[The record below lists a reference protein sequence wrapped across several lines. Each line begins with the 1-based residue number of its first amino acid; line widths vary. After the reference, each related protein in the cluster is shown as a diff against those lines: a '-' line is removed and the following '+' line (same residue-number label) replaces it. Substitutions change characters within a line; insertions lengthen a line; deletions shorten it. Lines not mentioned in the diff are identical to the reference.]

1 MKKITLKRIQFHF
14 AKKNILKMPDEEYIK
29 YQYKDVFG
37 KEINLENP
45 QTFNEKLQWLKLNDR
60 KDIYTKMA
68 DKYEVK
74 EYVANIIGEEHIIP
88 TLGIYN
94 KFEEINFDKLPN
106 QFVIKCTHDSG
117 SVIIC
122 RDKNKINKRKWRKE
136 INKNLKN
143 KFFYIAREWCYKNIK
158 PRIIIE
164 EYMEDKKNEEMTD
177 YKFYCFNGVPKY
189 LYVSKGLEN
198 HMTAKISFFDE
209 NYNFAKFKRTDYK
222 GFEEKPEKPHQ
233 FEEMKE
239 LSKKLAKGIPFV
251 RVDFY
256 EVNGIIY
263 FSEFTFFP
271 CGGYMPFDPIE
282 YDSILG
288 DLIELPSAKN
298 IGGSNDKR

>member
-14 AKKNILKMPDEEYIK
+14 AKKNILKMSDEDYIK

-37 KEINLENP
+37 KEINLQKP

-60 KDIYTKMA
+60 KDIYTTMA

-74 EYVANIIGEEHIIP
+74 KYVGNIIGEEHIIP
-88 TLGIYN
+88 TLGIYD
-94 KFEEINFDKLPN
+94 KFEEINFEKLPD

-122 RDKNKINKRKWRKE
+122 RDKNEIDKRKLRKE

-164 EYMEDKKNEEMTD
+164 KYMEDKKNKEMTD

-233 FEEMKE
+233 FEKMKE
-239 LSKKLAKGIPFV
+239 LSEKLAEGIPFV

-288 DLIELPSAKN
+288 DLIELPSTKN
-298 IGGSNDKR
+298 IGGNNDKR